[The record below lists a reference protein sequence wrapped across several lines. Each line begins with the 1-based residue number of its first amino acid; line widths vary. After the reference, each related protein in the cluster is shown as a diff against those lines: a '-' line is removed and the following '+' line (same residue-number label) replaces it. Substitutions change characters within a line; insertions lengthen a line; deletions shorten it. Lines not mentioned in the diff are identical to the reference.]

1 MMRWI
6 CALLQRLA
14 YLFMCTLVRAV
25 SMTKRRCR
33 ECAVLV
39 SFGVVLAIV
48 VFCAGNFSGGG
59 KNRVYAVQSSV
70 QEEDAEAD
78 SSSDVK
84 AGLMGIV
91 DSVGCMETYAREVS
105 SVSVQNGYENTLVG
119 TSRVEKGA
127 LNRQKMAGELK
138 KVSGVGYYGLMEIR
152 NNQMPKQDYDALLR
166 IVEAEATGGDLK
178 SKVLIANVVLN
189 RVKDERFP
197 DSIYDVV
204 FQYAGG
210 SAQFSPVADGRIYS
224 VEITDDTIQAVD
236 QALEGEDYSQGALF
250 FMARQ
255 SSDSS
260 SVEWFDS
267 KLKLLFSYGGHEY
280 FTFDKGSESTE
291 Q

>member
-1 MMRWI
+1 
-6 CALLQRLA
+6 
-14 YLFMCTLVRAV
+14 
-25 SMTKRRCR
+25 
-33 ECAVLV
+33 
-39 SFGVVLAIV
+39 
-48 VFCAGNFSGGG
+48 
-59 KNRVYAVQSSV
+59 
-70 QEEDAEAD
+70 
-78 SSSDVK
+78 
-84 AGLMGIV
+84 MGIV
-91 DSVGCMETYAREVS
+91 DSVGCMETYAREIS

-119 TSRVEKGA
+119 A
-127 LNRQKMAGELK
+127 LNRQKMAEELK

-189 RVKDERFP
+189 RVSDERFP

-210 SAQFSPVADGRIYS
+210 SAQFSPVEDGRIYS
-224 VEITDDTIQAVD
+224 VEITEDTIQAVD

-267 KLKLLFSYGGHEY
+267 ELKPLFSYGGHEY
-280 FTFDKGSESTE
+280 FTF
-291 Q
+291 

>member
-1 MMRWI
+1 MEEEAMMRWI

-25 SMTKRRCR
+25 SMTKRRYR

-39 SFGVVLAIV
+39 SFGVVLDIV

-119 TSRVEKGA
+119 TSRVEK
-127 LNRQKMAGELK
+127 
-138 KVSGVGYYGLMEIR
+138 
-152 NNQMPKQDYDALLR
+152 
-166 IVEAEATGGDLK
+166 
-178 SKVLIANVVLN
+178 
-189 RVKDERFP
+189 
-197 DSIYDVV
+197 
-204 FQYAGG
+204 
-210 SAQFSPVADGRIYS
+210 
-224 VEITDDTIQAVD
+224 
-236 QALEGEDYSQGALF
+236 
-250 FMARQ
+250 AR
-255 SSDSS
+255 
-260 SVEWFDS
+260 
-267 KLKLLFSYGGHEY
+267 
-280 FTFDKGSESTE
+280 
-291 Q
+291 